1 MRARCDMLS
10 NLPDVLVIE
19 DMRIPLILQRSKRK
33 TLMIQM
39 TDSVQLLVKA
49 PIEMSEREIYRFL
62 KQKTFWIYKRA
73 KQVREK
79 KDTRVLR
86 TEKELIALKEQARM
100 VLTAKTDEYA
110 KQIGVAYTKIRIGNQ
125 KTRWGSCSSRGTISY
140 NWRLIMM
147 PEAIMDYV
155 VVHEL
160 CHLKEMNH
168 SVRFWKLVASILPD
182 YQECRE
188 WLKKNGNQYE

>member
-1 MRARCDMLS
+1 MLS